1 MTSVVETQTR
11 RIWLDDEGIVRATA
25 KPNSMM
31 TLEDAK
37 EHILTVA
44 GLCGGIRRPLVV
56 DITGHKAMNREA
68 RKYFAGAETAKVESA
83 AALVIR
89 SPMAKAI
96 GNFFMGLDK
105 TLIPTRLFTSEE
117 EATQWA
123 RQFLP

>member
-1 MTSVVETQTR
+1 VV
-11 RIWLDDEGIVRATA
+11 
-25 KPNSMM
+25 
-31 TLEDAK
+31 
-37 EHILTVA
+37 
-44 GLCGGIRRPLVV
+44 
-56 DITGHKAMNREA
+56 A
-68 RKYFAGAETAKVESA
+68 R